1 MTTTPKVGQPA
12 PEVSFRT
19 PDRET
24 INLADQKGQH
34 NVVIAF
40 YVAAFTGG

>member
-1 MTTTPKVGQPA
+1 MPNVGEPA

-19 PDRET
+19 PDRQSL
-24 INLADQKGQH
+24 NLAEFKGKQ